1 MKNNS
6 TNSTFILALGLILLG
21 AFSRLLPHPMNFT
34 AIGAISLLS
43 GSKIKDRRL
52 SMIIPLTAM
61 LFSDLC
67 IGLHATMIPVY
78 LSIAIISLLGLMMG
92 DSPKSISIL
101 NYTLSGSLIFFLVT
115 NLPIWYHS
123 SYSNDFN
130 GLMTSYTAALPFFRN
145 QLAGDLLFT
154 VSLFGIYSFVKSRV
168 IEKAI

>member
-6 TNSTFILALGLILLG
+6 TNSTFLLALGLILLG
-21 AFSRLLPHPMNFT
+21 AFSRLLPHPVNFT

-92 DSPKSISIL
+92 DSPKSISIF
-101 NYTLSGSLIFFLVT
+101 NYT
-115 NLPIWYHS
+115 Y
-123 SYSNDFN
+123 
-130 GLMTSYTAALPFFRN
+130 
-145 QLAGDLLFT
+145 
-154 VSLFGIYSFVKSRV
+154 
-168 IEKAI
+168 